1 MVDKQFNI
9 PKLPFIITK
18 FLIYRITNSI
28 NALVT
33 NTPVSRGQMT
43 TIRSSRGTA
52 EITVSRPTVDTLRDN
67 GVQVISQNT
76 TVNLPP
82 GLAMQI
88 FGSGLGDGN
97 ARFAVSTFSNQDGRF
112 PPQESLSIGTNL
124 VDISL
129 LDQNG
134 IVPVFDLNRN
144 NRVTIELQRNVSMQ
158 RYKVCFRY
166 YHIIDTNSIITTLLQ
181 CFVPV

>member
-1 MVDKQFNI
+1 
-9 PKLPFIITK
+9 
-18 FLIYRITNSI
+18 
-28 NALVT
+28 
-33 NTPVSRGQMT
+33 MT
-43 TIRSSRGTA
+43 TVRSSGGTA

-67 GVQVISQNT
+67 GVQVESQNT

-97 ARFAVSTFSNQDGRF
+97 ARLAVTTFSNQDGTFR
-112 PPQESLSIGTNL
+112 PPNSLSLGTNL

-129 LDQNG
+129 LNQNR
-134 IVPVFDLNRN
+134 IVPVFNLNRN

-158 RYKVCFRY
+158 R
-166 YHIIDTNSIITTLLQ
+166 
-181 CFVPV
+181 

>member
-9 PKLPFIITK
+9 PKLPLIITK

-28 NALVT
+28 DAIVT
-33 NTPVSRGQMT
+33 NTPVSLGQMT
-43 TIRSSRGTA
+43 TIRSSGGTA
-52 EITVSRPTVDTLRDN
+52 EITVSRPTVDSLRNN
-67 GVQVISQNT
+67 GVQVESQNT

-88 FGSGLGDGN
+88 FGNGLGDGN
-97 ARFAVSTFSNQDGRF
+97 ARFAVTTFSNQDGTFR
-112 PPQESLSIGTNL
+112 PPNSLSLGTNL

-129 LDQNG
+129 LNQNG

-144 NRVTIELQRNVSMQ
+144 NRVTIELQINVSMQ
-158 RYKVCFRY
+158 R
-166 YHIIDTNSIITTLLQ
+166 
-181 CFVPV
+181 